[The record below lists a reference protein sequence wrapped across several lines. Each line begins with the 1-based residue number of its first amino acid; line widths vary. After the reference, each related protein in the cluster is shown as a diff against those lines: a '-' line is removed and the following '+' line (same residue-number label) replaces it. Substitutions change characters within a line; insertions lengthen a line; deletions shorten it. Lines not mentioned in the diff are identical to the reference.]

1 MWELIVMHFG
11 IEEGGKPFGN
21 AGFYSS
27 EMISRLEFHLQMKEK
42 GQVYK
47 KEMGREVDVGSS
59 NHVNKRNVKSL
70 LQTGGLCLLVP

>member
-1 MWELIVMHFG
+1 M
-11 IEEGGKPFGN
+11 
-21 AGFYSS
+21 
-27 EMISRLEFHLQMKEK
+27 QMKEK